1 MYLPRRT
8 GTVSLIQSVT
18 DTVVGTAPQ
27 MAAASPTGAAV
38 SGAAA
43 YALVRLVGRREHRPT
58 DGT

>member
-1 MYLPRRT
+1 M
-8 GTVSLIQSVT
+8 SLIQSVT
-18 DTVVGTAPQ
+18 DTVVAAAPQ

-43 YALVRLVGRREHRPT
+43 YALVRLAGRREHRPT